1 MRSGDVGVICARP
14 GHLLWT
20 GVRMTAMHQAS
31 VGVRIKQRVEERE
44 VASSHD
50 LEEDCGERMEHSK
63 NMAKNRTDSMAALEI
78 MTRRDTTMMV
88 IFSRILSK
96 TAH

>member
-1 MRSGDVGVICARP
+1 
-14 GHLLWT
+14 
-20 GVRMTAMHQAS
+20 MTALLKAS
-31 VGVRIKQRVEERE
+31 VGVGIEERVEERE

-96 TAH
+96 TSTLILTGSNGRVCVTINFCKKLMA

>member
-50 LEEDCGERMEHSK
+50 LEEDCGERMEHSRLDEK
-63 NMAKNRTDSMAALEI
+63 EYGQ
-78 MTRRDTTMMV
+78 
-88 IFSRILSK
+88 RIGQ
-96 TAH
+96 TAWRP